1 MRKIANAAMAGIVTV
16 AALAST
22 GCLAKSRHGTA
33 QVANVMQRGSCPV
46 TTPNGLQLPPEMK
59 QTRSPYLH
67 GNGKLWTT
75 LPLNG
80 ILVLTLEKDGSLG
93 EKFPWWKSV
102 TDQLTIEGRRLDGPG
117 TLKANIPSGYG
128 PTFQSTA
135 VFFSDEGCWLHHVEK
150 PLDGV
155 FAEPHVSD
163 IRLIRT

>member
-1 MRKIANAAMAGIVTV
+1 MRKIANAMTAGIVTV
-16 AALAST
+16 VALASA
-22 GCLAKSRHGTA
+22 GCLAKFRRDQA
-33 QVANVMQRGSCPV
+33 QVASAMQGRSCPV

-80 ILVLTLEKDGSLG
+80 ILVITPEKDGSIG
-93 EKFPWWKSV
+93 EKFPWWKTV

-128 PTFQSTA
+128 PTFQSTGI
-135 VFFSDEGCWLHHVEK
+135 FFSDEGCW
-150 PLDGV
+150 
-155 FAEPHVSD
+155 D
-163 IRLIRT
+163 ITGRAGDATLEFVLAANVKR